1 MSTEMENPKTL
12 LEKVDAASN
21 LVGQMYLAH
30 KIKDEKTFEEAHKKA
45 GELLAEAID
54 LIDEE

>member
-1 MSTEMENPKTL
+1 MSIEMENPKTL

-21 LVGQMYLAH
+21 LVEQMYIAY
-30 KIKDEKTFEEAHKKA
+30 KMKDEKTFEEAHQKA
-45 GELLAEAID
+45 GELLAGAID

>member
-1 MSTEMENPKTL
+1 MENPKTL

-21 LVGQMYLAH
+21 LVEQMYIAY
-30 KIKDEKTFEEAHKKA
+30 KMKDEKTFEEAHQKA
-45 GELLAEAID
+45 GELLAGAID